1 MRADARIADVPRQL
15 RDSVQGP
22 AFLWSHGM
30 AATVR
35 DVYVPQ
41 IVRANAHTMLADVER
56 SLLAASTDEVYVV
69 SESGQLLGLVPDY
82 EVLKLRMLNLLDEA
96 AAIDVMTTC
105 TRTVL
110 LDAPL
115 EEAACHLRVHVHR
128 SLPVLD
134 NGRLVGRIDRRSIL
148 SWYSTHAPSGQPAT
162 ASSDRLPPARP
173 KFLDISASPAV
184 RGV

>member
-1 MRADARIADVPRQL
+1 
-15 RDSVQGP
+15 
-22 AFLWSHGM
+22 M

-56 SLLAASTDEVYVV
+56 SLLAASSDEVYIV
-69 SESGQLLGLVPDY
+69 SENGQLLGLVPDY
-82 EVLKLRMLNLLDEA
+82 ELLKLRMLNLLDAA
-96 AAIDVMTTC
+96 AAIDVMTPC
-105 TRTVL
+105 PHAIR

-115 EEAACHLRVHVHR
+115 EEAARHLRVHVHR
-128 SLPVLD
+128 SLPVID

-148 SWYSTHAPSGQPAT
+148 NWYSTHALSGQPAT

-173 KFLDISASPAV
+173 KFLDAVTASPAV
-184 RGV
+184 RRV

>member
-1 MRADARIADVPRQL
+1 
-15 RDSVQGP
+15 
-22 AFLWSHGM
+22 M

-35 DVYVPQ
+35 DVYDPQ
-41 IVRANAHTMLADVER
+41 IVRVDAHSMLADVER
-56 SLLAASTDEVYVV
+56 RLLDSSADDVYVV
-69 SESGQLLGLVPDY
+69 GESGQFLGLVPDY

-96 AAIDVMTTC
+96 AAIDVMTPC
-105 TRTVL
+105 PRTVR

-115 EEAACHLRVHVHR
+115 EEAARYLRVHVHR

-134 NGRLVGRIDRRSIL
+134 NGRLVGRVDRRSIL
-148 SWYSTHAPSGQPAT
+148 HWYFTHAPSTESAT

-173 KFLDISASPAV
+173 KFLDVSASPAV